1 MAVKFTAGR
10 FISYGSMVLCNR
22 QKSVKFTKQVKAT
35 SLGSFFSVDAFSLT
49 YFPKNTYKL

>member
-22 QKSVKFTKQVKAT
+22 QKSVRFTKQVKAT
-35 SLGSFFSVDAFSLT
+35 SLGSFFQC
-49 YFPKNTYKL
+49 